1 MESTKLKVTPFG
13 GPVRPVYISDYWKN
27 VGKKTVAQFDLKFD
41 PKTGGTEIVQKDPLD
56 LDAEIQSHKDECG
69 MVQAELLLKRGLA
82 RPEDFAAKPGDYGDT
97 SNLPDNI
104 NDAYQMA
111 QECQKAIKVD
121 LKQFKTDA
129 DVEAYVQAQIQA
141 ELAKQRQALKQA
153 EAAKA
158 TPKTEVKDNA

>member
-1 MESTKLKVTPFG
+1 MATATPKVTPFG
-13 GPVRPVYISDYWKN
+13 GPVRPVYQSKYWEN

-82 RPEDFAAKPGDYGDT
+82 RPDDFAAKPGDYGDT

-111 QECQKAIKVD
+111 QEVQKSVNVD

-129 DVEAYVQAQIQA
+129 DIQAYVQSQIQA
-141 ELAKQRQALKQA
+141 ELAKQKQ
-153 EAAKA
+153 
-158 TPKTEVKDNA
+158 TTKTEVKDNA